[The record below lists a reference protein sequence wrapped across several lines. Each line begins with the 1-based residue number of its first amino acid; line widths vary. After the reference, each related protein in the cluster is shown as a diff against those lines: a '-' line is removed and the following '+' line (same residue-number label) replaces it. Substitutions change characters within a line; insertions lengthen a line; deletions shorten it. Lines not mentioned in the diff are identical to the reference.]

1 MGFRDNNRASFSARN
16 RWRERGPATPIH
28 KHGVKSLTDGSR
40 TPVYGKNGPF
50 RSWPISANE
59 LEEVMM
65 GSETNV

>member
-1 MGFRDNNRASFSARN
+1 MDGF
-16 RWRERGPATPIH
+16 ATNQEFRLAFTQTHETVH

-40 TPVYGKNGPF
+40 TPFYGKNDPF

-59 LEEVMM
+59 LEEVVM